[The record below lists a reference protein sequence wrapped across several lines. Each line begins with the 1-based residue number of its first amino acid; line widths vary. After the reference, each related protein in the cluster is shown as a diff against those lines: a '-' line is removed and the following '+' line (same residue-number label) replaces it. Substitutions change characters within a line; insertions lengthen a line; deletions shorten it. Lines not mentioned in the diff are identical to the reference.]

1 MNDTERI
8 EQMVAR
14 GWGNNLL
21 QRNNAKTTKGESLGW
36 VTGILHMAPS
46 DESVEYGG
54 SDTCP
59 MASDGCRKA
68 CLYTAGRGRFRSTQ
82 LSRIAKTVY
91 FVKRREEFLSDLRKS
106 VEAVVRV
113 AGRVGMRPAVRL
125 NGTSDIAWESVSTIL
140 NEFPDVQ
147 FYDYTK
153 VPVRGIRSGLPTWP
167 RNYHLTFSRSE
178 SNKDSVEKV
187 MAENPVVNI
196 AVVFRNAL
204 PETWMGRKVIAGDDH
219 DLRFLDERGV
229 VVGLT
234 EKGLA
239 KRDETGFVIG

>member
-14 GWGNNLL
+14 GWGSNLL
-21 QRNNAKTTKGESLGW
+21 QRRNAKTTKGESLGW

-46 DESVEYGG
+46 DESAEHGG
-54 SDTCP
+54 TDTCP

-68 CLYTAGRGRFRSTQ
+68 CLYTAGRGRFRSIQ

-113 AGRVGMRPAVRL
+113 AGRVGVRPAVRL

-153 VPVRGIRSGLPTWP
+153 VPVRAIRSGLPTWP

-178 SNKDSVEKV
+178 SNQESVERV
-187 MAENPVVNI
+187 MAENPAINI